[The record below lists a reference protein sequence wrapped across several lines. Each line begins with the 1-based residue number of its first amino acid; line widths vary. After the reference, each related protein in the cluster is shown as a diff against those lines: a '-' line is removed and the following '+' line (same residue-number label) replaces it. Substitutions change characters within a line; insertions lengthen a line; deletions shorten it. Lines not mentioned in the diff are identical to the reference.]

1 MRHNPAVTPTLK
13 GMVLAAA
20 AGFTFSLLNV
30 NLRTLA
36 SELPPFQVQFLRY
49 GAGLVVMIP
58 WIIQAGLLAY
68 KPKALGGQL
77 WRGVTHTVALFFW
90 FAALPHIPFA
100 TLTAIGFTGPIFV
113 MLGAVLFLKE
123 PMFWQRWAAALMGFG
138 GVLVVVTPQFT
149 GAGGHYALMMLASA
163 PLFAASFLI
172 AKALTRHDTPQVIV
186 AWQSLTVAVF
196 TLPIA
201 LWFWEWPSLQQWGI
215 VLLCGALGSLGHWML
230 TMAFRISDISAAQPV
245 KFLDLIW
252 AAALGYL
259 VFSEIP
265 TSTTLLGA
273 GVIFLST
280 SWIARVEARRGQRAS
295 A

>member
-1 MRHNPAVTPTLK
+1 
-13 GMVLAAA
+13 MVLAAA

-58 WIIQAGLLAY
+58 WIVQAGVMAY
-68 KPKALGGQL
+68 KPKALGRQL
-77 WRGVTHTVALFFW
+77 WRGVAHTVALFFW
-90 FAALPHIPFA
+90 FSALPHIPFA

-138 GVLVVVTPQFT
+138 GVLVVVGPQFT
-149 GAGGHYALMMLASA
+149 GSGGHYALMMLASA
-163 PLFAASFLI
+163 PLFAASFLL

-201 LWFWEWPSLQQWGI
+201 IWLWEWPSLLQWGI
-215 VLLCGALGSLGHWML
+215 VMLCGALGSLGHWML
-230 TMAFRISDISAAQPV
+230 TMAYSISDISAAQPV

-265 TSTTLLGA
+265 TSMTLLGA

-280 SWIARVEARRGQRAS
+280 SWIARVEARRGRRTA